1 MQKIEYDK
9 YGGPELMRLEE
20 VEPPVPGKGR
30 LLVRVR
36 AAAAN
41 PMDWK
46 IRNGA
51 VKLRG
56 LSASTRSSASNSI
69 LKASKTGST
78 SSSTQSARC
87 RSALRARC
95 SSPAAASST
104 ST

>member
-1 MQKIEYDK
+1 MQKTEYDK

-20 VEPPVPGKGR
+20 VQPPVPGKGR

-51 VKLRG
+51 VKIMT
-56 LSASTRSSASNSI
+56 ASVDQIEQIFASMAKH
-69 LKASKTGST
+69 LY
-78 SSSTQSARC
+78 R
-87 RSALRARC
+87 
-95 SSPAAASST
+95 
-104 ST
+104 